1 MFLVKFLFNFFF
13 FPRWKISRG
22 CIDFTIK
29 YLKAWI
35 LLPMYSSRLVSL
47 VFALCFLINLSL
59 YGFNSFQC
67 CIMMIICLQHIT
79 VEGTSLV
86 QQAEEATSNQVQHL
100 LQQCVFLLIS
110 SASWHFQLIFFFSFS
125 PDYKW
130 FWLSGTS
137 KSPHCFLFINYIIVM
152 IAGKFWRLI
161 MWHCRSL
168 SVNF

>member
-100 LQQCVFLLIS
+100 LQQFDFYWYLLLLDTF
-110 SASWHFQLIFFFSFS
+110 SWYFFFIFS
-125 PDYKW
+125 RLQMVLAFRNKQVP
-130 FWLSGTS
+130 T
-137 KSPHCFLFINYIIVM
+137 LF
-152 IAGKFWRLI
+152 
-161 MWHCRSL
+161 
-168 SVNF
+168 SVYQLYNCNDSWKILKANHVTL